1 MPDTINSVSPSIRDY
16 LLNRNLILADSIVNN
31 GLSGAAVGLGGLS
44 SIDALP
50 VSVQASEDIEVS
62 SIEVRDKI
70 LNKNP
75 YQSTDDRN
83 LVNIHTTSDLIKP
96 GTTSEEYGK
105 SIGSETEDSDF
116 QSISKSSREIQTLK
130 NRYISAEDMVNA
142 TVINN
147 SFSYNQVDGGY
158 LDENNQ
164 INYGGAST
172 DTYDAIGSVLTQKG
186 FGLGESGLLTQ
197 FDIRNSLA
205 GRALN
210 GLGAINDT
218 PLGVIGGEQLLLAL
232 GQKAT
237 FNLQKET
244 LGKINLQPFS
254 LLNGA
259 NFVVP
264 NWSITTRSSVVGRIF
279 DTGEDIAGLELPL
292 SKLDDGA
299 DIFYLGLNTTN
310 GNEVILQNTGK
321 GQLTTLFNL
330 LNYTNGDTE
339 RYAPNYSLE
348 GDNNNLGVM
357 DPKIY
362 ANKASD
368 LIDITDPTWA
378 FETSEEGNFWDAGF
392 ISPLD
397 SDKSLIART
406 QRMFSNNENAI
417 YDKLFNKQG
426 IEGEGNRILNTS
438 SHGRLSKGSGVVSQ
452 GAIQGTDN
460 DNVFCRTWTSTETYG
475 RVKDLQKNSGLYEL
489 NGDIR
494 NNVENS
500 VLGKNGFVKIS
511 PYKMGSDENG
521 RGDIKKFMFSI
532 ENLAWNDVK
541 TQLPKQE
548 LGPGDLVSGKSGR
561 IMWFPPYDMKFTDTS
576 AVSWDTTKFI
586 GRGEPI
592 YTYNS
597 TERTGTLSFQI
608 IIDYPNYI
616 NNSQLKTDEVLASLA
631 AGCSDYNEILST
643 LEADAIRNEV
653 NKVNKVKDIVA
664 IPQLSPEPIVMFF
677 PNDAATLI
685 NAYELN
691 GNGTA
696 GSKSVSLLPQTV
708 GEGYTSPEGTLF
720 ENSTDFGLNS
730 RWAKDSEDFIIK
742 KRKSLDNC
750 PACDIIITGY
760 ASKAGNST
768 SNDDLSIAR
777 AKAAHVWVL
786 ENLGDSNDKNF
797 TKRIK
802 TAYKGDTE
810 SSAVSEVHSFSS
822 KKDRFASIIFK
833 YNPKNDP
840 QIQDTANIKSEP
852 DNNAK
857 RLTTSVINRFH
868 NEGEYFKELE
878 NSDVNSDK
886 ILFSNIREQVDLF
899 QPAFHSITP
908 EGFNSRLTFLKQC
921 TRQGP
926 TNKNVG
932 SQNLAFGSP
941 PICILR
947 VGDFYHTKIV
957 INNLGLSYEP
967 LVWDLNPEGVG
978 VQPMLAK
985 VSIDFK
991 FIGGSSLNGPINKLQ
1006 NAVSFNFFGNS
1017 EVYDPRADTIV
1028 ATKDEDKLKS
1038 EFTIKD
1044 GVKKLITTEIIYE
1057 EELQNLDLNEK
1068 DPIDDSISEI
1078 ESKKT
1083 VAPATTGTDK
1093 TELKQITVIS
1103 STYTNNNTEVQ
1114 LEFKYKKLP
1123 TSTFQLSKEYLGSLI
1138 FNSNVDNTVNHLL
1151 GKIKVTPVSE
1161 TSFKATSFEDTDET
1175 VIEDSTTIFQIGLY
1189 NLSNE
1194 SIEYLTQANTNGGG
1208 VIKLTF
1214 PTGSNNSIIL

>member
-44 SIDALP
+44 STETLP
-50 VSVQASEDIEVS
+50 VAVQASEDIEVS
-62 SIEVRDKI
+62 SIEVRNRI

-83 LVNIHTTSDLIKP
+83 LVNINTTSDLIRP
-96 GTTSEEYGK
+96 GTTSEEYGN
-105 SIGSETEDSDF
+105 SVGSQTEESDF
-116 QSISKSSREIQTLK
+116 QSISISSREIQTLR

-142 TVINN
+142 TIINN

-164 INYGGAST
+164 INFGGASV
-172 DTYDAIGSVLTQKG
+172 DAYNVIGSILTQKG
-186 FGLGESGLLTQ
+186 FGLGESGLTTQ

-237 FNLQKET
+237 FNVQKET

-279 DTGEDIAGLELPL
+279 DVGEDIAGLELPL

-330 LNYTNGDTE
+330 LNHTNGDTE

-348 GDNNNLGVM
+348 GDNNNLGVI

-368 LIDITDPTWA
+368 LIDITDPTFE

-392 ISPLD
+392 TSPLD

-406 QRMFSNNENAI
+406 QRMFSNNENAV

-426 IEGEGNRILNTS
+426 IEGVGNRILNTPS
-438 SHGRLSKGSGVVSQ
+438 NGRLSKGSGVV
-452 GAIQGTDN
+452 GLNDDN
-460 DNVFCRTWTSTETYG
+460 EKVFCRTWTSTDTYG
-475 RVKDLQKNSGLYEL
+475 RVEDLQKNSGLFEL
-489 NGDIR
+489 SSDIR

-500 VLGKNGFVKIS
+500 VLGNNGFVKIS
-511 PYKMGSDENG
+511 PYRKGSDENG

-548 LGPGDLVSGKSGR
+548 QGPGDLVSGKSGR

-576 AVSWDTTKFI
+576 SVSWDTTKFI

-592 YTYNS
+592 YTYNN
-597 TERTGTLSFQI
+597 TERSGTLSFQI
-608 IIDYPNYI
+608 IIDYPNYM
-616 NNSQLKTDEVLASLA
+616 NNSQLKTDEVFASLA
-631 AGCSDYNEILST
+631 AGCSDFDDVLST

-653 NKVNKVKDIVA
+653 NRVNKVNDLVA
-664 IPQLSPEPIVMFF
+664 VKQIAPDPFFIFF
-677 PNDAATLI
+677 PNDAATILST
-685 NAYELN
+685 YELN
-691 GNGTA
+691 GDGSA
-696 GSKSVSLLPQTV
+696 GSKAVSLLPQTV
-708 GEGYTSPEGTLF
+708 GEGYTSEVGTLF

-730 RWAKDSEDFIIK
+730 RWAKDQEEFIDK
-742 KRKSLDNC
+742 TKTALERC
-750 PACDIIITGY
+750 PACDVIITGY
-760 ASKAGNST
+760 ASKAGNSK
-768 SNDDLSIAR
+768 SNDKLSIAR
-777 AKAAHVWVL
+777 AKSAHVWVL
-786 ENLGDSNDKNF
+786 ENLGDSRDKDF

-802 TAYKGDTE
+802 TAFKGDTE
-810 SSAVSEVHSFSS
+810 SSGVNAVHSFAS
-822 KKDRFASIIFK
+822 KKDRFTSIFFK

-840 QIQDTANIKSEP
+840 QIKDAANVKSEP

-868 NEGEYFKELE
+868 NESEYFKELE
-878 NSDVNSDK
+878 NSELNSDK
-886 ILFSNIREQVDLF
+886 VLFNTIREQVDLF

-926 TNKNVG
+926 TNKKIG

-941 PICILR
+941 PVCILR
-947 VGDFYHTKIV
+947 VGDFYHTKII
-957 INNLGLSYEP
+957 INNLGLTYEP

-985 VSIDFK
+985 VNIDFK

-1017 EVYDPRADTIV
+1017 EIYDPRADTIV
-1028 ATKDEDKLKS
+1028 ATKGEDKLKS
-1038 EFTIKD
+1038 EFTVQE
-1044 GVKKLITTEIIYE
+1044 GVKKLMSTEIIYE
-1057 EELQNLDLNEK
+1057 EELQNLDLNDK
-1068 DPIDDSISEI
+1068 DKNDNSASDI
-1078 ESKKT
+1078 ESSKI
-1083 VAPATTGTDK
+1083 VEPATTGTDK
-1093 TELKQITVIS
+1093 TELKQITVIT
-1103 STYTNNNTEVQ
+1103 STYIDNEAEVQ
-1114 LEFKYKKLP
+1114 LEFKYKKLQ

-1138 FNSNVDNTVNHLL
+1138 LNSNVDNTLNHLL
-1151 GKIKVTPVSE
+1151 GKIKVTPVSS
-1161 TSFKATSFEDTDET
+1161 TSFKATSSEDTDET
-1175 VIEDSTTIFQIGLY
+1175 VISESTTIFQIGLY

-1194 SIEYLTQANTNGGG
+1194 SIEYLTQANTNGG

-1214 PTGSNNSIIL
+1214 PTGSKNSIII